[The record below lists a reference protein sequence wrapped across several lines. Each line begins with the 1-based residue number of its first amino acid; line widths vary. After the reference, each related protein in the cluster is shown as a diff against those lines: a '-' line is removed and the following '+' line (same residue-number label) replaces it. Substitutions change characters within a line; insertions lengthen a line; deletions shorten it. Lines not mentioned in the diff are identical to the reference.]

1 MNKRVERT
9 IQKIYLEILK
19 KIYNTSNIIALS
31 RGSREQIISSVAK
44 MNTSESYDQ
53 FCKRYAKILA
63 SQGILTRRGTW
74 RKFYEEA
81 KKRRMVGLPKT
92 WTEFETSILKNAIT
106 HNFNMIKSIP
116 NETLKMLEHKYTSTL
131 IEEVAKGQLPRGS
144 FQKQLM
150 SHGHKN
156 AKLIARTETAKLQT
170 AITENRALDLGSV
183 AYIWLASNDR
193 RTRPSHRAMNGV
205 VVFWRP
211 DTQKP
216 LLDNMRG
223 NAGEFPNCRCD
234 PQAIFDEDD
243 LDKNQYKV
251 YDYKT
256 DKVITMSK
264 NELTKAML
272 NKGL

>member
-1 MNKRVERT
+1 MNKRVEKT

-19 KIYNTSNIIALS
+19 KIYNTNNIIALS

-44 MNTSESYDQ
+44 MNTSESYTQ
-53 FCKRYAKILA
+53 FCKKYAKILA

-81 KKRRMVGLPKT
+81 KKRHIVGLPKT
-92 WTEFETSILKNAIT
+92 WTEFETNILKNAIT

-211 DTQKP
+211 DMQKP

-251 YDYKT
+251 YDYRT
-256 DKVITMSK
+256 DKIISMSK
-264 NELTKAML
+264 NELIKAML